1 MRHLLVRLFR
11 FAIEIFY
18 RRVEVAGLERVPGDA
33 AMIFAVNHPNGLID
47 PLFIL
52 GYAPRD
58 VSFLA
63 KAPLFRYPLIGW
75 FVKQLDSIPVYR
87 KQDKVSGSNE
97 LTFAKAR
104 EILNR
109 GGGIAIFPEGTTH
122 SDARLHELKT
132 GAARI
137 ALGASVDKLA
147 IVPAG
152 IYYSAKGTFRSDAL
166 VVFGDPIW
174 VRSKGFSPSLSST
187 TTEEGRAEG
196 RPTFGEPAPEEVEQL
211 TSAIEHGLAAVTLQ
225 ADSRAAM
232 ELVEKAEAIFS
243 DRTDV
248 TGEFALRKQFV
259 AGYHYLREHDLD
271 RLARLESEVTRFVEE
286 LGRAKLEPHE
296 LVPRFRMS
304 TVVRV
309 VVQLPL
315 AFAGALLHYPTYRLV
330 GFLAKKFSA
339 GESEMMGTIKFIGA
353 LLFFPLTW
361 FAYALI
367 ALRFFGV
374 GVGVGVGVAI
384 ATLLIVPLLG
394 YEAYRVLETADVLIG
409 RVRALARRD
418 LVTARDAIRREF
430 AAVAEEMGGGVMR
443 HASSVI
449 RDP

>member
-1 MRHLLVRLFR
+1 MRRLLVRLFR
-11 FAIEIFY
+11 FAIEVFY

-33 AMIFAVNHPNGLID
+33 AVIFAVNHPNGLID
-47 PLFIL
+47 PLFVL
-52 GYAPRD
+52 SYAPRD

-75 FVKQLDSIPVYR
+75 FVKRLDSIPVYR
-87 KQDKVSGSNE
+87 KQDNVSGSNE
-97 LTFAKAR
+97 VTFAKAR

-137 ALGASVDKLA
+137 ALGASIEKLA

-174 VRSKGFSPSLSST
+174 VGST
-187 TTEEGRAEG
+187 V
-196 RPTFGEPAPEEVEQL
+196 EPAPEDVEQL
-211 TSAIEHGLAAVTLQ
+211 TSDIERGLAAVTLH

-232 ELVEKAEAIFS
+232 ELVAKAEGIFS

-259 AGYHYLREHDLD
+259 AGYHYLREHDRD
-271 RLARLESEVTRFVEE
+271 RLALLESEVTRFVEE

-296 LVPRFRMS
+296 LVRRFRLS
-304 TVVRV
+304 TIVRV

-330 GFLAKKFSA
+330 GFLAKKFSQ
-339 GESEMMGTIKFIGA
+339 GESEMMGTMKFIGA
-353 LLFFPLTW
+353 LLFFPLSW
-361 FAYALI
+361 IAYALI
-367 ALRFFGV
+367 ALRFFGI
-374 GVGVGVGVAI
+374 GAAI

-409 RVRALARRD
+409 RLRAMRRRD
-418 LVTARDAIRREF
+418 LVTARDAIRSEF
-430 AAVAEEMGGGVMR
+430 LAVAEEMGGASSVMR
-443 HASSVI
+443 HPSSVI
-449 RDP
+449 RDA